1 MIQSKQSYCEF
12 EYLLVRE
19 IAVETLLVGAV
30 PGGDVI
36 VSQSIPHTAE
46 QHTIARGAL
55 RKRTKRTEH

>member
-1 MIQSKQSYCEF
+1 MIQSKQSYCEY

-36 VSQSIPHTAE
+36 VS
-46 QHTIARGAL
+46 
-55 RKRTKRTEH
+55 